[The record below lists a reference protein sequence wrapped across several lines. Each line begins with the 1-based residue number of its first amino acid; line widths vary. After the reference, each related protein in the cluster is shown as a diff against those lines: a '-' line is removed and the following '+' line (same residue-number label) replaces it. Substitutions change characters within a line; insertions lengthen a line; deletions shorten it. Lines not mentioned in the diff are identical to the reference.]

1 MNVFGVTKPRTL
13 KQILMKYRVPGVIVV
28 VLAVALWSFTSLGNG
43 SNANSSNRYSAGS
56 APGGNDS
63 ADLNG
68 SYLESSSSLLYSSL
82 NLDEAGL
89 STTAFEL
96 ALKGWEKL
104 KSENQLQNT
113 RLLTIVDFSQPSTQK
128 RLYVIDLEKRSLLYR
143 TYVAHGRNSGR
154 EQAVNFSNR
163 PRSNQSSP
171 GFYRTESTYYGSN
184 GYSLRLEGL
193 EKGINDNAESRA
205 IVMHGAD
212 YVNENMIQSL
222 GYIGRS
228 QGCPAIPPK
237 MTRPIINTIKNGS
250 CLFIYAPVTQYAQ
263 RSAILN

>member
-1 MNVFGVTKPRTL
+1 
-13 KQILMKYRVPGVIVV
+13 MKYRVIGVIVV
-28 VLAVALWSFTSLGNG
+28 VLAVALWSFTSFGNER
-43 SNANSSNRYSAGS
+43 NSHTINGYSVTAE
-56 APGGNDS
+56 PGGNDS
-63 ADLNG
+63 ADLG
-68 SYLESSSSLLYSSL
+68 TAYHESYSTLLYSSL
-82 NLDEAGL
+82 NLGQAGL
-89 STTAFEL
+89 SETAFNL

-104 KSENQLQNT
+104 KADHQLPNT
-113 RLLTIVDFSQPSTQK
+113 SLLTIADFSQPSTQK
-128 RLYVIDLEKRSLLYR
+128 RLYVIDLENRSLLFH

-154 EQAVNFSNR
+154 EQALKFSNR

-171 GFYRTESTYYGSN
+171 GFYRTENTYYGNN

-228 QGCPAIPPK
+228 QGCPAIPTR

-263 RSAILN
+263 RSPILN

>member
-1 MNVFGVTKPRTL
+1 
-13 KQILMKYRVPGVIVV
+13 MKYRVTGIIVV

-43 SNANSSNRYSAGS
+43 SHAGKMYGYSGNPN
-56 APGGNDS
+56 PGGNDS
-63 ADLNG
+63 AAMSSD
-68 SYLESSSSLLYSSL
+68 YHESFSDLLYTSL
-82 NLDEAGL
+82 NLDQTGISA
-89 STTAFEL
+89 TAFEL

-104 KSENQLQNT
+104 KANNQLPNSG
-113 RLLTIVDFSQPSTQK
+113 LLTIVDFSQPSTQK
-128 RLYVIDLEKRSLLYR
+128 RLYVIDLEKRILLFN

-154 EQAVNFSNR
+154 EQAVNFSNK

-171 GFYRTESTYYGSN
+171 GFYRTETTYYGNN

-212 YVNENMIQSL
+212 YVNENRIQSL